1 MLDVFFL
8 SLSIYK
14 CIHTHA
20 RERETNNATVVD
32 CDDEA
37 VGRERERDE
46 RDERTAV
53 EVVSFVVVVVV
64 DRAAEY
70 LRRKTTTTLTTKKK
84 R

>member
-37 VGRERERDE
+37 VGRERETRE
-46 RDERTAV
+46 TRGRQ
-53 EVVSFVVVVVV
+53 
-64 DRAAEY
+64 
-70 LRRKTTTTLTTKKK
+70 
-84 R
+84 

>member
-1 MLDVFFL
+1 MCLFFFFFFFVFFSVFGEKGFLLDVFFL

-37 VGRERERDE
+37 VGRERERRE
-46 RDERTAV
+46 RREDGSRSGV
-53 EVVSFVVVVVV
+53 FFFCCC
-64 DRAAEY
+64 
-70 LRRKTTTTLTTKKK
+70 
-84 R
+84 